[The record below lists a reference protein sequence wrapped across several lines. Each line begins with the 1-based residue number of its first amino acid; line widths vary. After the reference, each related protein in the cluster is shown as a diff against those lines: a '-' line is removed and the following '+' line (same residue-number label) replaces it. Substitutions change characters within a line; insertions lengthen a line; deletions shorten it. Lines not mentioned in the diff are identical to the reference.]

1 MILIPAID
9 LYEGKAVRLSKGDY
23 RQMTVYS
30 DCPTELAE
38 HFARVGAEYLHVVDL
53 EGAKTGETPNLP
65 LIREI
70 AEKQRMKVE
79 VGGGIRS
86 AQTVER
92 YLQAGVDRVI
102 LGTAALMQPDFLK
115 EMVAEWGRRIAVGVD
130 VREGKVATHG
140 WQQTSSMECME
151 FCRLLQN
158 IGVETIICT
167 DISRDGMLGGTN
179 VDLYQRLSEA
189 FDLHIIASGGVSSI
203 QDIRSLAELKLYG
216 AIVGKAIY
224 EGKLDLADALA
235 CAKGVDI

>member
-140 WQQTSSMECME
+140 WQQTSSMEFME

-167 DISRDGMLGGTN
+167 DISREGMLGGTN

-235 CAKGVDI
+235 CAKGVSI